1 MNKKIISYLLCISI
15 LFTVFFIVSE
25 KQVYADNSNVM
36 TLEEAIKLIND
47 RVNSKKKTKF
57 STINEPYTQYYQEQ
71 KSGKVLN
78 PKMK

>member
-57 STINEPYTQYYQEQ
+57 STSFNTFSYQ
-71 KSGKVLN
+71 SSIIRY
-78 PKMK
+78 